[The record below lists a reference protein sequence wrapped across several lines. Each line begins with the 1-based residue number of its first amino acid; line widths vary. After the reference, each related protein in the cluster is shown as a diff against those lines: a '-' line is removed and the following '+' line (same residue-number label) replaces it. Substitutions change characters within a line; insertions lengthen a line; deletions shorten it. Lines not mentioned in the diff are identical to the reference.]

1 MSTSLLWVVIV
12 PSLTS
17 CVALLGTVVYHN
29 CRAARLLWR
38 QRPGRHVANIQL
50 DVSCRPPVSA
60 INGDRNSI
68 DPPSHALYFMSQPPI
83 PLQPFDVEAQG
94 PPTYP
99 QGDAQPSRNRLD
111 LTATPRVTYLIL
123 SPFENGSLERG
134 RDQTRSL
141 GGSIKGEADRRF
153 VVLSSPKKHVR
164 IGRGR
169 NLA

>member
-1 MSTSLLWVVIV
+1 MS
-12 PSLTS
+12 
-17 CVALLGTVVYHN
+17 
-29 CRAARLLWR
+29 R
-38 QRPGRHVANIQL
+38 
-50 DVSCRPPVSA
+50 RPPVSA
-60 INGDRNSI
+60 INDDRNSI
-68 DPPSHALYFMSQPPI
+68 DLPSHALYFMSQPAI
-83 PLQPFDVEAQG
+83 PLQPFDEEAQE

-99 QGDAQPSRNRLD
+99 QADAQPSRNRLD
-111 LTATPRVTYLIL
+111 RTDAATPRVTYLIL
-123 SPFENGSLERG
+123 SPFENGSLETG